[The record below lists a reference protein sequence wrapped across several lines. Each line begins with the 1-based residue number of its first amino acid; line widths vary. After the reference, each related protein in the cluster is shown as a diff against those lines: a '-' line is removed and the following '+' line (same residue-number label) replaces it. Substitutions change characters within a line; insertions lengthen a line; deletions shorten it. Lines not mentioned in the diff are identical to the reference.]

1 MASPLTTASAVAHHK
16 VAKICSCQI
25 LNLQSSNY
33 QHNKVAVFAEKT
45 NNGSFSSDSKAA
57 KGTIEKEKKH
67 LKQLF
72 YDKLEVV
79 NHIAENTDCKSLYLK
94 LKKKDNALVMYD
106 ILDADNF

>member
-1 MASPLTTASAVAHHK
+1 SPVTTVNAVAHHK

-45 NNGSFSSDSKAA
+45 NDGNFSSDSRAA
-57 KGTIEKEKKH
+57 KETIEKEKKH

-72 YDKLEVV
+72 YDKLQVV
-79 NHIAENTDCKSLYLK
+79 DHIAENTDCKSLYLK
-94 LKKKDNALVMYD
+94 LKDNDRSLVMYD
-106 ILDADNF
+106 ILDADIRK